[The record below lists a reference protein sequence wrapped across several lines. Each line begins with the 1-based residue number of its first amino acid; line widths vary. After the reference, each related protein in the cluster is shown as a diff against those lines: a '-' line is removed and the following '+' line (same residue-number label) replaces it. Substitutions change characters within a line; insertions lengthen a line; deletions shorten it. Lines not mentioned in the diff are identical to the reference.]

1 MDKITKEQR
10 SQNMS
15 RIKSSNTKAE
25 LLFRR
30 YIWSQNVRG
39 YRINT
44 KIKGKPDLYF
54 PRKKIA
60 VFIDGCFW
68 HKCPIC
74 FARPKSNNEYWDKK
88 IENNVT
94 RDKQVNK
101 QLNSENISVI
111 RFWEHEI
118 NRGISDCYLRLMD
131 VYRNTN

>member
-1 MDKITKEQR
+1 
-10 SQNMS
+10 MS

-39 YRINT
+39 YRINA

-94 RDKQVNK
+94 RDKQVNE

-111 RFWEHEI
+111 RFWEHEV
-118 NRGISDCYLRLMD
+118 NRDISDCYLRLMD